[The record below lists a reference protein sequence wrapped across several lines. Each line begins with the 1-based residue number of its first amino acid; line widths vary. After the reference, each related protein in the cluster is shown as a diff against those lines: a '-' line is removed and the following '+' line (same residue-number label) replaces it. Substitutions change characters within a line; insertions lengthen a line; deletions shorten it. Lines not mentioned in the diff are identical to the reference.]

1 MDIIEEI
8 KRRIESIKEAQNKSE
23 LPINR
28 EAIGALSE
36 LEDLLETIE
45 E

>member
-8 KRRIESIKEAQNKSE
+8 ERRIESLKEAQSKSE
-23 LPINR
+23 TPINR

-36 LEDLLETIE
+36 LEDLLETINE
-45 E
+45 